1 MFSMIYL
8 WLIGAVV
15 LAGADHSSRHDLPAH
30 YCCSRIGR
38 LYLCRDRSRDTVS
51 AARVC
56 RLCHCRLC
64 LSVLSEKE
72 KLRKHGCRP
81 FAAHQRRTLR
91 RSQGM
96 ERKRQSSSFLSR
108 NRLGCKPEKG
118 SPMVPGL
125 WEIVGM
131 SGNTLITNS
140 NRRNNVKQRRVRRIH
155 HGAGSFCRHLHCK
168 IGSRRSSAGSLGRR
182 TIRKISHRA
191 SAGPEFHHSDYRSR
205 CLSPDAQRN
214 SDGHIEPKSALPKT
228 TLSCRWTASST
239 FRSPIRN
246 LPATERPTL

>member
-81 FAAHQRRTLR
+81 FATHQRRTLR

-108 NRLGCKPEKG
+108 NRLGCQTGKRFTDGSRPLGDRRDERKYFNYQTQTGEIIWKQSEG
-118 SPMVPGL
+118 SPYSSWCWQFLPSSSLQNRFASFLSRKPG
-125 WEIVGM
+125 
-131 SGNTLITNS
+131 SS
-140 NRRNNVKQRRVRRIH
+140 NDSEN
-155 HGAGSFCRHLHCK
+155 FTPCF
-168 IGSRRSSAGSLGRR
+168 SRA
-182 TIRKISHRA
+182 
-191 SAGPEFHHSDYRSR
+191 
-205 CLSPDAQRN
+205 
-214 SDGHIEPKSALPKT
+214 
-228 TLSCRWTASST
+228 
-239 FRSPIRN
+239 
-246 LPATERPTL
+246 

>member
-15 LAGADHSSRHDLPAH
+15 LAGADILLGTIYLLIIAVAALAA
-30 YCCSRIGR
+30 I
-38 LYLCRDRSRDTVS
+38 YLCRDRSRDTVS

-108 NRLGCKPEKG
+108 NRLGCQTGKRF
-118 SPMVPGL
+118 
-125 WEIVGM
+125 
-131 SGNTLITNS
+131 TD
-140 NRRNNVKQRRVRRIH
+140 
-155 HGAGSFCRHLHCK
+155 
-168 IGSRRSSAGSLGRR
+168 GSRPLGDRR
-182 TIRKISHRA
+182 DERKDFNYQTQTGEI
-191 SAGPEFHHSDYRSR
+191 
-205 CLSPDAQRN
+205 
-214 SDGHIEPKSALPKT
+214 I
-228 TLSCRWTASST
+228 
-239 FRSPIRN
+239 
-246 LPATERPTL
+246 